1 MTARVLL
8 VFALTC
14 FAWVFFRAHSFSNAW
29 QILTGIASMQGSLL
43 QVDNKGRI
51 LKCAVMIAVLL
62 AFELMP
68 QKHEEPAPMRRL
80 AFVAAC
86 AWVVLI
92 FGTFSGNNFIYF
104 QF

>member
-1 MTARVLL
+1 
-8 VFALTC
+8 
-14 FAWVFFRAHSFSNAW
+14 
-29 QILTGIASMQGSLL
+29 
-43 QVDNKGRI
+43 
-51 LKCAVMIAVLL
+51 MIAVLL
-62 AFELMP
+62 AFEAATFLP
-68 QKHEEPAPMRRL
+68 RLRARAFTPAMRL

>member
-1 MTARVLL
+1 MQGGLEDIENRWRVL
-8 VFALTC
+8 
-14 FAWVFFRAHSFSNAW
+14 
-29 QILTGIASMQGSLL
+29 
-43 QVDNKGRI
+43 
-51 LKCAVMIAVLL
+51 KCMLMIAVML
-62 AFELMP
+62 AFEMLP
-68 QKHEEPAPMRRL
+68 KREPAPSTRL